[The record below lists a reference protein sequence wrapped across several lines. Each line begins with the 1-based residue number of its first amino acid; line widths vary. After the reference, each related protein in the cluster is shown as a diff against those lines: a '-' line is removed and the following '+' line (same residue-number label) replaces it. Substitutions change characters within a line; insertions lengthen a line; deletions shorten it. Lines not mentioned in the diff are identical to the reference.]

1 LSVRIQATEP
11 AILEAL
17 LLQASGSWRTLEQLG
32 SQDAGAS
39 GQPLA
44 TALLSALCTSPL
56 QEPDRGMASLTA
68 LAELDRRSA
77 CAVALSRSLLALAQ
91 EHVLSGEH
99 ASASSVLRQ
108 ALASSVNA
116 VAATGMPMPAHLGD
130 QLLGQA
136 AGLEHTLA
144 SQLDLALAR
153 QKQSLP
159 AQLVLVLGMH
169 RSGTSALAGLL
180 VQAGLDGPSDL
191 MPATPANPRGYWESL
206 GAMELNNH
214 LLQQLGSHWSS
225 CWAMAHHDWESDSS
239 AVQGWRSGLLHILH
253 TNYPHGGRA
262 VLKDPRLCVLL
273 PALQPWL
280 ESTLISSVAFLPIR
294 HPAEVAVSL
303 RVAEGIPR
311 SQALLLWLG
320 HVLSAE
326 RHSRPL
332 HRLIVDYRLLLA
344 DPHTVL
350 SRSAEIL
357 ALASDEPPP
366 PGTWKVEEASGFI
379 DPQLQRQ
386 RAGTDAPDWV
396 LDEQAEVWYD
406 LALRVHAVMV
416 DPGLSEPERTA
427 RMDQLWRQWTTLAP

>member
-1 LSVRIQATEP
+1 MSEWIPATEP
-11 AILEAL
+11 AVLEAL
-17 LLQASGSWRTLEQLG
+17 LLQASGSWRTLENLCRQG
-32 SQDAGAS
+32 ECS

-44 TALLSALCTSPL
+44 ASLLSALCASPL
-56 QEPDRGMASLTA
+56 QEPERGRASLNA
-68 LAELDRRSA
+68 LAQLAPRAA
-77 CAVALSRSLLALAQ
+77 CTVALSRSLLALAQ
-91 EHVLSGEH
+91 EHLLVGEH

-116 VAATGMPMPAHLGD
+116 VAATGMPMPAHLSD
-130 QLLGQA
+130 QLLSQA
-136 AGLEHTLA
+136 IGLGHTLA

-153 QKQSLP
+153 QRQALP

-180 VQAGLDGPSDL
+180 VQAGLDGPIDL

-206 GAMELNNH
+206 GAVQLSDQ
-214 LLQQLGSHWSS
+214 LLHQLGSHWSR
-225 CWAMAHHDWESDSS
+225 CWALAHHDWESNAS
-239 AVQGWRSGLLHILH
+239 AVQGWRSGLLHLLH
-253 TNYPHGGRA
+253 TTYPPGGRA

-294 HPAEVAVSL
+294 HPAEVAASL

-326 RHSRPL
+326 RNSRPL
-332 HRLIVDYRLLLA
+332 HRLIVDYQQLLA
-344 DPHTVL
+344 DPRAVL
-350 SRSAEIL
+350 TRSAHTLEL
-357 ALASDEPPP
+357 SGGGLPLPS
-366 PGTWKVEEASGFI
+366 TWKVEEASCFI
-379 DPQLQRQ
+379 EPQLQRQ
-386 RAGTDAPDWV
+386 RAGGDVPGWV

-406 LALRVHAVMV
+406 LALLVYGVMV
-416 DPGLSEPERTA
+416 EPELSEQEREV